1 MSNPETG
8 TPADATQQ
16 TGSPEQTTPPVADSI
31 EKQLELAEQRRK
43 ETQAAYTRGQQA
55 LKAKEAEL
63 EALKQQLSSA
73 VSVTLTPEQKQELD
87 DLKYEDPDAWREKL
101 NSFETKA
108 KQEANAKFAELT
120 GEAGKA
126 AGVQFELERRQQ
138 VLEEFNA
145 SASIA
150 ITDEIISN
158 EVPPRITNK
167 LARNEISFEEFLTE
181 VSSYLNKGKT
191 VANPETLGQPNMG
204 KIGGSVSPK
213 DFKPEKTLSDGYS
226 KLIL

>member
-8 TPADATQQ
+8 NPEDATQQ
-16 TGSPEQTTPPVADSI
+16 TTPVADSL

-63 EALKQQLSSA
+63 EALRQQLDTS
-73 VSVTLTPEQKQELD
+73 VKVTLSPEQQEELD
-87 DLKYEDPDAWREKL
+87 NLKYDDPDAWREKL
-101 NSFETKA
+101 NSFEKNA
-108 KQEANAKFAELT
+108 KQEANAKFAKLT

-126 AGVQFELERRQQ
+126 AGIQFELERRQQ

-167 LARNEISFEEFLTE
+167 LAKNEVSFEEFLAE
-181 VSSYLNKGKT
+181 VSEYLNKGK
-191 VANPETLGQPNMG
+191 VVGNPETLNQPNMG

-213 DFKPEKTLSDGYS
+213 DFKPEKTLSEGYS